1 MKTITYVA
9 AQVFYMCF
17 VFTCIFIFLLG
28 GVQGETHTN
37 YPLGEQLDDYLLQE
51 FDSGKPL
58 MITIKPERQLNVSIE
73 GKASTFVRLNYTS
86 KVGCR

>member
-1 MKTITYVA
+1 MGTITYV

-17 VFTCIFIFLLG
+17 VFTCVFIFLLG
-28 GVQGETHTN
+28 GVQGDTHTN
-37 YPLGEQLDDYLLQE
+37 YSLGELDDYLLQE

-58 MITIKPERQLNVSIE
+58 MITIQPGRLLNVSIE

>member
-1 MKTITYVA
+1 MGTITYV

-17 VFTCIFIFLLG
+17 VFTCVFIFLLG
-28 GVQGETHTN
+28 GVQGEKHTAN
-37 YPLGEQLDDYLLQE
+37 YSLGELDDYLLQE

-58 MITIKPERQLNVSIE
+58 RITIQPERQLNVSIE

-86 KVGCR
+86 KV